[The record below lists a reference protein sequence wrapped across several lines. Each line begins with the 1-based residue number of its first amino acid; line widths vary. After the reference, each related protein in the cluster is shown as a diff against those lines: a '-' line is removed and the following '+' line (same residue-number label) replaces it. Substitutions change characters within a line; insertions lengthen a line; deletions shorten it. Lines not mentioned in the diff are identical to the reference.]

1 MNFSEEGVG
10 GYSENLEKWKNAKLL
25 HVCES
30 CGKTEVMTPEEAFE
44 AGWDYPPRG
53 PVWWGSRGSA

>member
-10 GYSENLEKWKNAKLL
+10 GYSENLEKWKDVKLL
-25 HVCES
+25 YVCES
-30 CGKTEVMTPEEAFE
+30 CGKTEIMTPEEAFE

-53 PVWWGSRGSA
+53 

>member
-25 HVCES
+25 YVCES

-53 PVWWGSRGSA
+53 